1 MITSHACF
9 YASFATCKPL
19 GDIEL
24 GDVGG
29 INQSQCHKHYDIV
42 IGQCHP
48 TLCHPSVISKPCLFF
63 TFSKEQEKKYD
74 GYWLLVM
81 CFTCVY
87 LSCVEISVPLVGD
100 GNMKTTFYFG

>member
-9 YASFATCKPL
+9 YASYAIC
-19 GDIEL
+19 
-24 GDVGG
+24 
-29 INQSQCHKHYDIV
+29 
-42 IGQCHP
+42 
-48 TLCHPSVISKPCLFF
+48 KPCLFF
-63 TFSKEQEKKYD
+63 YEKKKYD

-87 LSCVEISVPLVGD
+87 LSCVEIGVPLVGD